1 MTITPLNSTRYA
13 NRGGMS
19 VNSASYSV
27 VVNGASGDPEEIA
40 MAVRKEFKRMERRG
54 VRYA

>member
-1 MTITPLNSTRYA
+1 MQ
-13 NRGGMS
+13 
-19 VNSASYSV
+19 VNNATYSV

-40 MAVRKEFKRMERRG
+40 MAVRRELKRMERRG